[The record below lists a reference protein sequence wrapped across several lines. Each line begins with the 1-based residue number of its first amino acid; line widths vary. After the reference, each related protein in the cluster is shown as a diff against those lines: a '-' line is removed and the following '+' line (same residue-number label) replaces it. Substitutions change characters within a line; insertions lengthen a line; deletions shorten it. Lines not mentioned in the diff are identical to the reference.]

1 MITLT
6 PPQSAE
12 QEAAAS
18 KPKIKP
24 TGAITLFS
32 ATGQPVGI
40 LHASTLTAFRTALA
54 SVCLVVKRNRVQTI
68 TAFGSGEQAYWHI
81 RLSLMLRGS
90 TIRHVYIINRQF
102 SESAKRILQRLYAV
116 PSESKQREGWTD
128 AKFALLTPGYG
139 DFSRLLREHL
149 LAADVVFC
157 CTPSK
162 EPLFDHSYLTS
173 GEGRRK
179 GRLIVAIGSYTPDM
193 IEIPLE
199 VMHMA
204 VRTHATGHRHFHK
217 HAIEGGVVIVD
228 TLDGALTEAGEVIQ
242 GGLTPNQLIE

>member
-1 MITLT
+1 
-6 PPQSAE
+6 
-12 QEAAAS
+12 
-18 KPKIKP
+18 
-24 TGAITLFS
+24 
-32 ATGQPVGI
+32 
-40 LHASTLTAFRTALA
+40 
-54 SVCLVVKRNRVQTI
+54 
-68 TAFGSGEQAYWHI
+68 
-81 RLSLMLRGS
+81 MLRGS
-90 TIRHVYIINRQF
+90 TIRHVHIINRRF

-116 PSESKQREGWTD
+116 STESKRREGWTD

-173 GEGRRK
+173 AEGRRK

-204 VRTHATGHRHFHK
+204 VRTHAPGHRHFHK
-217 HAIEGGVVIVD
+217 HAIEGGVVVVD